1 MKTSELAQLFKAH
14 PDWDYEIAGTL
25 YESDKPRIEVSLQL
39 FRAIGC
45 AQSRRPTLYV
55 LVDERDG
62 YVLIQD
68 KEVKGSTRLDFD
80 GFDYLATWFTLL
92 GEIAPPIQSVKIEP
106 SDTRFG

>member
-1 MKTSELAQLFKAH
+1 MKTSALAQLFKAH

-45 AQSRRPTLYV
+45 AQSRKPTLYV

-62 YVLIQD
+62 YVLVQD

-80 GFDYLATWFTLL
+80 GFDYLAAWFPML
-92 GEIAPPIQSVKIEP
+92 GELVPTAAATKP
-106 SDTRFG
+106 SDERFG